1 VTAPFD
7 PNNPKGWARLYPTAR
22 PFTIPRLR
30 QGVWYPVVEPNLG
43 ERAVVQVR
51 DRRVAVPKKALEIRD
66 KRPTRFTVV
75 VLARNQP
82 NPAEGTDRFLGWKY
96 AVCPVCG
103 IRVRLGGE
111 PEQVQCAECGHR
123 GEVAYWETG

>member
-1 VTAPFD
+1 MTAPF
-7 PNNPKGWARLYPTAR
+7 NPTTAKGWARLYPTAH

-30 QGVWYPVVEPNLG
+30 QGVWYPVVDPALG
-43 ERAVVQVR
+43 ERVVVQVK

-75 VLARNQP
+75 VLAKGGP
-82 NPAEGTDRFLGWKY
+82 NPAEGTPRFLGRRY
-96 AVCPVCG
+96 VVCPLCG
-103 IRVRLGGE
+103 VRVRLGGE
-111 PEQVQCAECGHR
+111 PEVMRCPECGHV